1 MDRAWSDRQRLESV
15 YEAIFEAICEGSLRP
30 GEPLARDRIAEQLQ
44 VSRMAVVR
52 ALGRLEQQGFLCDDG
67 PRGLRVA
74 PVDGDFVRG
83 LFDVRA
89 ALDELATAEVARRVD
104 PTIARRGR
112 ELIANG
118 YAAVSSGSESLL
130 ATAEREFHYFIYNH
144 ACNPLVLQFQLT
156 IWPHMARLIR
166 RFGQQA
172 QGLRETWMF
181 HESIM
186 DAIISGDAESAG
198 ALARDH
204 VMTAAQY
211 YLVHIGQPT
220 ARAAAVQRH

>member
-15 YEAIFEAICEGSLRP
+15 YDAIFEAICEGSLRP

-52 ALGRLEQQGFLCDDG
+52 ALGRLEQQGFLCDG
-67 PRGLRVA
+67 GRRGLQVA
-74 PVDGDFVRG
+74 PLDADFVRG

-89 ALDELATAEVARRVD
+89 SLDELAAAEVARRVD
-104 PTIARRGR
+104 PALARRGR
-112 ELIANG
+112 ELVANG
-118 YAAVSSGSESLL
+118 YAAVSSRSESLL

-144 ACNPLVLQFQLT
+144 ACNPLVLQFQLS
-156 IWPHMARLIR
+156 IWPHMARLMR
-166 RFGQQA
+166 RFGQQP

-181 HESIM
+181 HERIL
-186 DAIISGDAESAG
+186 DAIISGDTESAG

-204 VMTAAQY
+204 VLTGAQY
-211 YLVHIGQPT
+211 YLAHIGQP
-220 ARAAAVQRH
+220 AVRLAAVQRH

>member
-30 GEPLARDRIAEQLQ
+30 GEPVARDRIAEQLQ
-44 VSRMAVVR
+44 VSRMAVMR
-52 ALGRLEQQGFLCDDG
+52 ALGRLEQQGFLYDG
-67 PRGLRVA
+67 GRGGLQVV
-74 PVDGDFVRG
+74 PVDADFVRG

-89 ALDELATAEVARRVD
+89 ALDELAAAAVARRID
-104 PTIARRGR
+104 PEIARRGR

-118 YAAVSSGSESLL
+118 YTAAASGAEALIS
-130 ATAEREFHYFIYNH
+130 TAEREFHYFIYNH
-144 ACNPLVLQFQLT
+144 ARNPLVLQFQLT
-156 IWPHMARLIR
+156 IWPHMARLMR
-166 RFGQQA
+166 SFGQRP

-181 HESIM
+181 HENIM
-186 DAIISGDAESAG
+186 DSIISGDAESAG

-211 YLVHIGQPT
+211 YLAHIGQP
-220 ARAAAVQRH
+220 ARADAVQRH